1 MYVCI
6 FFNIVYM
13 DFEYMLIEDLYNGM
27 CILSL
32 VYWVVMNNC
41 RLYVMGKRNVFCL
54 RVIS

>member
-13 DFEYMLIEDLYNGM
+13 NFEYMLIEDLYNGM

-32 VYWVVMNNC
+32 VY
-41 RLYVMGKRNVFCL
+41 
-54 RVIS
+54 